1 MLTISL
7 FLQIMRK
14 YVGAENKSIPSFCAY
29 FFALFMKE
37 PISSRRDR
45 LDGDDNYYPFNK
57 DTEKSAAYKMY
68 KGKRDIPESVLRA
81 VHANLDKSR
90 FLEAAA
96 ELPFDARKNLCADLA
111 KYGVNCTTDNV
122 DETCAEIFCSII
134 KAELQKLPG
143 VEINFLEGRNEV
155 GEVIPAVPI
164 HPTQYANG
172 SVYLLSGEIIK
183 LHPALI
189 PHEDINE
196 TTLPY
201 INALCEVYSE
211 RLERE
216 VTPDTA
222 GELPENLQQHL
233 KRQREAYFDAKSI
246 QHSVRDAFVDGEQQ
260 FDALKDDAYDGI
272 EMVYFDENH
281 ETGYVR
287 LQEVLKKITSTELAK
302 SNLVNIKGFISNR
315 TRKGICHILV
325 DDERIKSWVNTDA

>member
-1 MLTISL
+1 
-7 FLQIMRK
+7 MRK

-37 PISSRRDR
+37 PISSREVG
-45 LDGDDNYYPFNK
+45 LDDDDNYYPFNK

-68 KGKRDIPESVLRA
+68 NGKRDIPESVLRA

-96 ELPFDARKNLCADLA
+96 DIPFDARKNLCTDLSQ
-111 KYGVNCTTDNV
+111 YRVDCTTDNV

-143 VEINFLEGRNEV
+143 AQIDLFEGRNEV
-155 GEVIPAVPI
+155 GEAVPPVPI
-164 HPTQYANG
+164 QPARFVDG
-172 SVYLLSGEIIK
+172 AVYLPGGDVIK
-183 LHPALI
+183 LSVALK
-189 PHEDINE
+189 PYKNINE
-196 TTLPY
+196 ATLPY
-201 INALCEVYSE
+201 IHALCEVYTE
-211 RLERE
+211 RLAKE
-216 VTPDTA
+216 VTPKTT
-222 GELPENLQQHL
+222 GELPEKLQRHL
-233 KRQREAYFDAKSI
+233 ELQRQAYFDAKSI
-246 QHSVRDAFVDGEQQ
+246 ERSVRDAFVDGERQ

-281 ETGYVR
+281 ETGYDR

-302 SNLVNIKGFISNR
+302 SNLVNIKGFITNK

-325 DDERIKSWVNTDA
+325 DDARIKSWVNTDA

>member
-1 MLTISL
+1 VLTISL

-196 TTLPY
+196 ATLPY

>member
-37 PISSRRDR
+37 PISSREVG
-45 LDGDDNYYPFNK
+45 LDDDDNYYPFNK

-68 KGKRDIPESVLRA
+68 NGKRDIPESVLRA

-96 ELPFDARKNLCADLA
+96 DIPFDARKNLCTDLSQ
-111 KYGVNCTTDNV
+111 YRVDCTTDNV

-143 VEINFLEGRNEV
+143 AQIDLFEGRNEV
-155 GEVIPAVPI
+155 GEAVPPVPI
-164 HPTQYANG
+164 QPARFVDG
-172 SVYLLSGEIIK
+172 AVYLPGGDVIK
-183 LHPALI
+183 LSVALK
-189 PHEDINE
+189 PYKNINE
-196 TTLPY
+196 ATLPY
-201 INALCEVYSE
+201 IHALCEVYTE
-211 RLERE
+211 RLAKE
-216 VTPDTA
+216 VTPKTT
-222 GELPENLQQHL
+222 GELPEKLQRHL
-233 KRQREAYFDAKSI
+233 ERQRQAYFDAKSI
-246 QHSVRDAFVDGEQQ
+246 ERSVRDAFVDGERQ

-281 ETGYVR
+281 ETGYDR
-287 LQEVLKKITSTELAK
+287 LQEVLKKITSTELTK
-302 SNLVNIKGFISNR
+302 SNLINIKGFITNK
-315 TRKGICHILV
+315 TRKGVCHILV
-325 DDERIKSWVNTDA
+325 DDARIKSWVNTDA

>member
-37 PISSRRDR
+37 PISSREVG
-45 LDGDDNYYPFNK
+45 LDDDDKYYPFGK
-57 DTEKSAAYKMY
+57 ESEKSAAYKMY

-96 ELPFDARKNLCADLA
+96 DIPFDARKNLCTDLSQ
-111 KYGVNCTTDNV
+111 YRVDCTTDNV
-122 DETCAEIFCSII
+122 DETCAEIFCNII

-143 VEINFLEGRNEV
+143 AQIDLFEGRNEV
-155 GEVIPAVPI
+155 GEAVPPVPI
-164 HPTQYANG
+164 QPARFVDG
-172 SVYLLSGEIIK
+172 AVYLPDGDVIK
-183 LHPALI
+183 LSVALK
-189 PHEDINE
+189 PYKNINE
-196 TTLPY
+196 ATLPY
-201 INALCEVYSE
+201 IHALCEVYTE
-211 RLERE
+211 RLAKE
-216 VTPDTA
+216 VTPKTT
-222 GELPENLQQHL
+222 GELPEKLQRHL
-233 KRQREAYFDAKSI
+233 ELQRQAYFDAKSI
-246 QHSVRDAFVDGEQQ
+246 ERSVRDAFVDGERQ

-281 ETGYVR
+281 ETGYDR

-302 SNLVNIKGFISNR
+302 SNLVNIKGFITNK

-325 DDERIKSWVNTDA
+325 DDARIKSWVNTDA

>member
-29 FFALFMKE
+29 FFSLFMKE

-96 ELPFDARKNLCADLA
+96 DIPFDARKNLCTDLSQ
-111 KYGVNCTTDNV
+111 YGVDCNTDNV

-143 VEINFLEGRNEV
+143 AQIDLFEGRNEV
-155 GEVIPAVPI
+155 GEVVPPVPI
-164 HPTQYANG
+164 QPARFVDG
-172 SVYLLSGEIIK
+172 AVYMSDGEVIRLS
-183 LHPALI
+183 PALQL
-189 PHEDINE
+189 HGDINE
-196 TTLPY
+196 ATLPY
-201 INALCEVYSE
+201 IHALCEVYTE
-211 RLERE
+211 RLAKE
-216 VTPDTA
+216 VTPKTT
-222 GELPENLQQHL
+222 GELPEKLQRHL
-233 KRQREAYFDAKSI
+233 DLQRQAYFDAKSI
-246 QHSVRDAFVDGEQQ
+246 ERSVRDAFVDGERQ

-272 EMVYFDENH
+272 EMVYFDEDH

-302 SNLVNIKGFISNR
+302 SNLVNIKGFITNK

-325 DDERIKSWVNTDA
+325 DDARIKSWVNTDA

>member
-37 PISSRRDR
+37 PISSREVG
-45 LDGDDNYYPFNK
+45 LDDDDNYYPFSK
-57 DTEKSAAYKMY
+57 ESEKSAAYKMY

-96 ELPFDARKNLCADLA
+96 DIPFDARKNLCTDLSQ
-111 KYGVNCTTDNV
+111 YRVDCTTDNV

-134 KAELQKLPG
+134 KTELQKLPG
-143 VEINFLEGRNEV
+143 AQIDLFEGRNEV
-155 GEVIPAVPI
+155 GEVVPPVPI
-164 HPTQYANG
+164 QPARFVDG
-172 SVYLLSGEIIK
+172 AVYLPDGDVIK
-183 LHPALI
+183 LSVALK
-189 PHEDINE
+189 PYKNINE
-196 TTLPY
+196 ATLPY
-201 INALCEVYSE
+201 IHALCEVYTE
-211 RLERE
+211 RLAKE
-216 VTPDTA
+216 VTPKTT
-222 GELPENLQQHL
+222 GELPEKLQRHL
-233 KRQREAYFDAKSI
+233 ELQRQAYFDAKSI
-246 QHSVRDAFVDGEQQ
+246 ERSVRDAFVDGERQ

-281 ETGYVR
+281 ETGYDR

-302 SNLVNIKGFISNR
+302 SNLVNIKGLITNK
-315 TRKGICHILV
+315 TRKGVCHILV
-325 DDERIKSWVNTDA
+325 DDARIKSWVNTDA

>member
-1 MLTISL
+1 
-7 FLQIMRK
+7 MRK

-96 ELPFDARKNLCADLA
+96 DIPFDARKNLCTDLSQ
-111 KYGVNCTTDNV
+111 YGVDCTTDNV

-143 VEINFLEGRNEV
+143 AQIDLFEGRNEV
-155 GEVIPAVPI
+155 GEVVPAVPI
-164 HPTQYANG
+164 HPSRFANG

-196 TTLPY
+196 ATLPY
-201 INALCEVYSE
+201 IHALCEVYSE

-315 TRKGICHILV
+315 TRKGVCHILV
-325 DDERIKSWVNTDA
+325 DDERVKSWVNIDA

>member
-57 DTEKSAAYKMY
+57 DTETSAAYKMY

-81 VHANLDKSR
+81 VHANPDKSR

-111 KYGVNCTTDNV
+111 KYGVNCTTNNV

-143 VEINFLEGRNEV
+143 AQIDLFEGRNEV
-155 GEVIPAVPI
+155 GEVVPPVPI
-164 HPTQYANG
+164 QPARFVDG
-172 SVYLLSGEIIK
+172 AVYLPGGDVIK
-183 LHPALI
+183 LHPSLK
-189 PHEDINE
+189 PHGDINE
-196 TTLPY
+196 ATLPY
-201 INALCEVYSE
+201 IHALCEVYAE
-211 RLERE
+211 QLAKD
-216 VTPDTA
+216 VTPKTT
-222 GELPENLQQHL
+222 GELPEKLQRHL
-233 KRQREAYFDAKSI
+233 ELQRQAYFDAKSI
-246 QHSVRDAFVDGEQQ
+246 ERSVRDAFVDGERQ

-281 ETGYVR
+281 ETGYDR
-287 LQEVLKKITSTELAK
+287 LQEVLKKITSTELTK
-302 SNLVNIKGFISNR
+302 SNLINIKGFITNK
-315 TRKGICHILV
+315 TRKGVCHILV
-325 DDERIKSWVNTDA
+325 DDARIKSWVNTDA

>member
-1 MLTISL
+1 
-7 FLQIMRK
+7 MRK

-37 PISSRRDR
+37 PISSREVG
-45 LDGDDNYYPFNK
+45 LDDDDKYYPFGK
-57 DTEKSAAYKMY
+57 ESEKSAAYKMY

-96 ELPFDARKNLCADLA
+96 DIPFDARKNLCTDLSQ
-111 KYGVNCTTDNV
+111 YRVDCTTDNV

-143 VEINFLEGRNEV
+143 AQIDLFEGRNEV
-155 GEVIPAVPI
+155 GEAVPPVPI
-164 HPTQYANG
+164 QPARFVDG
-172 SVYLLSGEIIK
+172 AVYLPDGDVIK
-183 LHPALI
+183 LSVALK
-189 PHEDINE
+189 PYKNINE
-196 TTLPY
+196 ATLPY
-201 INALCEVYSE
+201 IHALCEVYTE
-211 RLERE
+211 RLAKE
-216 VTPDTA
+216 VTPKTT
-222 GELPENLQQHL
+222 GELPEKLQRHL
-233 KRQREAYFDAKSI
+233 ELQRQAYFDAKSI
-246 QHSVRDAFVDGEQQ
+246 ERSVRDAFVDGERQ

-281 ETGYVR
+281 ETGYDR

-302 SNLVNIKGFISNR
+302 SNLVNIKGFITNK

-325 DDERIKSWVNTDA
+325 DDARIKSWVNTDA

>member
-14 YVGAENKSIPSFCAY
+14 YVGAENKSIQSFCAY

-37 PISSRRDR
+37 PISSHRDC

-57 DTEKSAAYKMY
+57 DSEKSAAYKMY
-68 KGKRDIPESVLRA
+68 KGKRDIPESVLRV

-96 ELPFDARKNLCADLA
+96 DIPFDARKNLCADLSQ
-111 KYGVNCTTDNV
+111 YGVDCTTDNV

-134 KAELQKLPG
+134 KAELRKLPG
-143 VEINFLEGRNEV
+143 VEIDLFEGRNEV
-155 GEVIPAVPI
+155 GEVVPPVPI
-164 HPTQYANG
+164 HPARYADG
-172 SVYLLSGEIIK
+172 AVYLPGGDVIK
-183 LHPALI
+183 LHPSLK
-189 PHEDINE
+189 PHGDINE
-196 TTLPY
+196 ATLPY
-201 INALCEVYSE
+201 IHALCEVYAE
-211 RLERE
+211 RLAKD
-216 VTPDTA
+216 VTPKTT
-222 GELPENLQQHL
+222 GELPEKLQRHL
-233 KRQREAYFDAKSI
+233 ELQRQAYFDAKSI
-246 QHSVRDAFVDGEQQ
+246 ERSVRDAFVDGERQ

-272 EMVYFDENH
+272 EMVYFDEDH

-302 SNLVNIKGFISNR
+302 SNLINIKGFITNK

-325 DDERIKSWVNTDA
+325 DDARINSWVNTDA

>member
-37 PISSRRDR
+37 PISSREVG
-45 LDGDDNYYPFNK
+45 LDDDDKYYPFGK
-57 DTEKSAAYKMY
+57 ESEKSAAYKMY

-96 ELPFDARKNLCADLA
+96 DIPFDARKNLCTDLSQ
-111 KYGVNCTTDNV
+111 YRVDCTTDNV

-143 VEINFLEGRNEV
+143 AQIDLFEGRNEV
-155 GEVIPAVPI
+155 GEAVPPVPI
-164 HPTQYANG
+164 QPARFVDG
-172 SVYLLSGEIIK
+172 AVYLPDGDVIK
-183 LHPALI
+183 LSVALK
-189 PHEDINE
+189 PYKNINE
-196 TTLPY
+196 ATLPY
-201 INALCEVYSE
+201 IHALCDVYTE
-211 RLERE
+211 RLAKE
-216 VTPDTA
+216 VTPKTT
-222 GELPENLQQHL
+222 GELPEKLQRHL
-233 KRQREAYFDAKSI
+233 ELQRQAYFDAKSI
-246 QHSVRDAFVDGEQQ
+246 ERSVRDAFVDGERQ

-281 ETGYVR
+281 ETGYDR

-302 SNLVNIKGFISNR
+302 SNLVNIKGFITNK

-325 DDERIKSWVNTDA
+325 DDARIKSWVNTDA

>member
-1 MLTISL
+1 MFTISL

-14 YVGAENKSIPSFCAY
+14 YVGAENKSIPSFCTY

-37 PISSRRDR
+37 PISSREVG
-45 LDGDDNYYPFNK
+45 LDDDDKYYPFGK
-57 DTEKSAAYKMY
+57 ESEKSAAYKMY
-68 KGKRDIPESVLRA
+68 KGKRDSPESALRA
-81 VHANLDKSR
+81 VHANLDKSL

-96 ELPFDARKNLCADLA
+96 DIPFDARKNLCTDLSQ
-111 KYGVNCTTDNV
+111 YGVDCTTDNV

-155 GEVIPAVPI
+155 GEVVPAVPI
-164 HPTQYANG
+164 QPARFVDG
-172 SVYLLSGEIIK
+172 AVYLPSGEAIK

-196 TTLPY
+196 ATLPY
-201 INALCEVYSE
+201 IHALCEVYAE
-211 RLERE
+211 QLAKD
-216 VTPDTA
+216 VTPKTT

-246 QHSVRDAFVDGEQQ
+246 ERSVRDAFVDGERQ
-260 FDALKDDAYDGI
+260 FAALKDDAYDGI
-272 EMVYFDENH
+272 EMVYFDEDH

-287 LQEVLKKITSTELAK
+287 LREVLKKITDTELAK
-302 SNLVNIKGFISNR
+302 SNLINIKGFITNK
-315 TRKGICHILV
+315 TRKGVCHILV
-325 DDERIKSWVNTDA
+325 DDARIKSWVNTDA

>member
-37 PISSRRDR
+37 PISSREVG
-45 LDGDDNYYPFNK
+45 LDDDDKYYPFGK
-57 DTEKSAAYKMY
+57 ESEKSAANKMFS
-68 KGKRDIPESVLRA
+68 GARGIPESVLRA

-96 ELPFDARKNLCADLA
+96 DIPFDARKNLCTDLSQ
-111 KYGVNCTTDNV
+111 YRVDCTTDNV
-122 DETCAEIFCSII
+122 DETCAEIFVDII

-143 VEINFLEGRNEV
+143 VEINFFEGRNEV
-155 GEVIPAVPI
+155 GEVVPAVPI
-164 HPTQYANG
+164 HPSRFANG

-183 LHPALI
+183 LHPALM
-189 PHEDINE
+189 PHEDINDA
-196 TTLPY
+196 TLPY
-201 INALCEVYSE
+201 IHALCEVYSE

-216 VTPDTA
+216 VTPNTA

-272 EMVYFDENH
+272 EMVYFDEEH

-315 TRKGICHILV
+315 TRKGVCHILV
-325 DDERIKSWVNTDA
+325 DDERIKSWVNINA

>member
-37 PISSRRDR
+37 PISSREVG
-45 LDGDDNYYPFNK
+45 LDDDDKYYPFGK
-57 DTEKSAAYKMY
+57 ESEKSAAYKMY

-96 ELPFDARKNLCADLA
+96 DIPFDARKNLCTDLSQ
-111 KYGVNCTTDNV
+111 YRVDCTTDNV

-134 KAELQKLPG
+134 KAELQKLPDAQIDLF
-143 VEINFLEGRNEV
+143 EERNEV
-155 GEVIPAVPI
+155 GEVVPPVPI
-164 HPTQYANG
+164 QPARFVDG
-172 SVYLLSGEIIK
+172 AVYLPGGDVIK
-183 LHPALI
+183 LSVALK
-189 PHEDINE
+189 PYKNINE
-196 TTLPY
+196 ATLPY
-201 INALCEVYSE
+201 IHALCEVYTE
-211 RLERE
+211 RLAKE
-216 VTPDTA
+216 VTPKTT
-222 GELPENLQQHL
+222 GELPEKLQRHL
-233 KRQREAYFDAKSI
+233 ELQRQAYFDAKSI
-246 QHSVRDAFVDGEQQ
+246 ERSVRDAFVDGERQ

-281 ETGYVR
+281 ETGYDR

-302 SNLVNIKGFISNR
+302 SNLVNIKGFITNK

-325 DDERIKSWVNTDA
+325 DDARIKSWVNTDA

>member
-37 PISSRRDR
+37 PISSREVG
-45 LDGDDNYYPFNK
+45 LDDDDKYYPFGK
-57 DTEKSAAYKMY
+57 ESEKSAAYKMY

-96 ELPFDARKNLCADLA
+96 DIPFDARKNLCTDLSQ
-111 KYGVNCTTDNV
+111 YRVDCTTDNV

-143 VEINFLEGRNEV
+143 AQIDLFEGRNEV
-155 GEVIPAVPI
+155 GEAVPPVPI
-164 HPTQYANG
+164 QPARFVDG
-172 SVYLLSGEIIK
+172 AVYLPDGDVIK
-183 LHPALI
+183 LSVALK
-189 PHEDINE
+189 PYKNINE
-196 TTLPY
+196 ATLPY
-201 INALCEVYSE
+201 IHALCEVYTE
-211 RLERE
+211 RLAKE
-216 VTPDTA
+216 VTPKTT
-222 GELPENLQQHL
+222 GELPEKLQRHL
-233 KRQREAYFDAKSI
+233 ELQRQAYFDAKSI
-246 QHSVRDAFVDGEQQ
+246 ERSVRDAFVDGERQ

-281 ETGYVR
+281 ETGYDR

>member
-1 MLTISL
+1 
-7 FLQIMRK
+7 MRK

-37 PISSRRDR
+37 PISSREVG
-45 LDGDDNYYPFNK
+45 LDDDDKYYPFGK
-57 DTEKSAAYKMY
+57 ESEKSAAYKMY

-96 ELPFDARKNLCADLA
+96 DIPFDARKNLCTDLSQ
-111 KYGVNCTTDNV
+111 YRVDCTTDNV

-143 VEINFLEGRNEV
+143 AQIDLFEGRNEV
-155 GEVIPAVPI
+155 GEAVPPVPI
-164 HPTQYANG
+164 QPARFVDG
-172 SVYLLSGEIIK
+172 AVYLPGGDVIK
-183 LHPALI
+183 LSVALK
-189 PHEDINE
+189 PYKNINE
-196 TTLPY
+196 ATLPY
-201 INALCEVYSE
+201 IHALCEVYTE
-211 RLERE
+211 RLAKE
-216 VTPDTA
+216 VTPKTT
-222 GELPENLQQHL
+222 GELPEKLQRHL
-233 KRQREAYFDAKSI
+233 ELQRQAYFDAKSI
-246 QHSVRDAFVDGEQQ
+246 ERSVRDAFVDGERQ

-281 ETGYVR
+281 ETGYDR

-302 SNLVNIKGFISNR
+302 SNLVNIKGFITNK

-325 DDERIKSWVNTDA
+325 DDARIKSWVNTDA

>member
-37 PISSRRDR
+37 PISSREVG
-45 LDGDDNYYPFNK
+45 LDDDDNYYPFSK
-57 DTEKSAAYKMY
+57 ESEKSAANKMLS
-68 KGKRDIPESVLRA
+68 GARGIPESVLRA

-96 ELPFDARKNLCADLA
+96 DIPFDARKNLCTDLSQ
-111 KYGVNCTTDNV
+111 YGVDCTTDNV

-143 VEINFLEGRNEV
+143 TEINFLEGRNEV
-155 GEVIPAVPI
+155 GEVVPPVPI
-164 HPTQYANG
+164 QPARFVDG
-172 SVYLLSGEIIK
+172 AVYLPSGEAIK
-183 LHPALI
+183 LHPSLK

-196 TTLPY
+196 ATLPY
-201 INALCEVYSE
+201 IHALCEVYTE
-211 RLERE
+211 RLAKE
-216 VTPDTA
+216 VTPKTT
-222 GELPENLQQHL
+222 GELPEKLQRHL
-233 KRQREAYFDAKSI
+233 KLQRQAYFDAKSI
-246 QHSVRDAFVDGEQQ
+246 ERSVRDAFVDGERQ

-281 ETGYVR
+281 ETGYDR

-302 SNLVNIKGFISNR
+302 SNLINIKGFITNK
-315 TRKGICHILV
+315 TRKGVCHILV

>member
-37 PISSRRDR
+37 PISSREVG
-45 LDGDDNYYPFNK
+45 LDDDDKYYPFGK
-57 DTEKSAAYKMY
+57 ESEKSAAYKMY

-96 ELPFDARKNLCADLA
+96 DIPFDARKNLCTDLSQ
-111 KYGVNCTTDNV
+111 YRVDCTTDNV

-143 VEINFLEGRNEV
+143 AQIDLFEGRNEV
-155 GEVIPAVPI
+155 GEAVPPVPI
-164 HPTQYANG
+164 QPARFVDG
-172 SVYLLSGEIIK
+172 AVYLPDGDVIK
-183 LHPALI
+183 LSVALK
-189 PHEDINE
+189 PYKNINE
-196 TTLPY
+196 ATLPY
-201 INALCEVYSE
+201 IHALCEVYTE
-211 RLERE
+211 RLAKE
-216 VTPDTA
+216 VTPKTT
-222 GELPENLQQHL
+222 GELPEKLQRHL
-233 KRQREAYFDAKSI
+233 ELQRQAYFNAKSI
-246 QHSVRDAFVDGEQQ
+246 ERSVRDAFVDGERQ

-281 ETGYVR
+281 ETGYDR

-302 SNLVNIKGFISNR
+302 SNLVNIKGFITNK

-325 DDERIKSWVNTDA
+325 DDARIKSWVNTDA

>member
-37 PISSRRDR
+37 PISSREVG
-45 LDGDDNYYPFNK
+45 LDDDDNYYPFNK

-68 KGKRDIPESVLRA
+68 NGKRDIPESVLRA

-96 ELPFDARKNLCADLA
+96 DIPFDARKNLCTDLSQ
-111 KYGVNCTTDNV
+111 YRVDCTTDNV

-143 VEINFLEGRNEV
+143 AQIDLFEGRNEV
-155 GEVIPAVPI
+155 GEAVPPVPI
-164 HPTQYANG
+164 QPARFVDG
-172 SVYLLSGEIIK
+172 AVYLPGGDVIK
-183 LHPALI
+183 LSVALK
-189 PHEDINE
+189 PYKNINE
-196 TTLPY
+196 ATLPY
-201 INALCEVYSE
+201 IHALCEVYTE
-211 RLERE
+211 RLAKE
-216 VTPDTA
+216 VTPKTT
-222 GELPENLQQHL
+222 GELPEKLQRHL
-233 KRQREAYFDAKSI
+233 ERQRQAYFDAKSI
-246 QHSVRDAFVDGEQQ
+246 ERSVRDAFVDGERQ

-281 ETGYVR
+281 ETGYDR

-302 SNLVNIKGFISNR
+302 SNLVNIKGFITNK

-325 DDERIKSWVNTDA
+325 DDARIKSWVNTDA

>member
-37 PISSRRDR
+37 PISSREVG
-45 LDGDDNYYPFNK
+45 LDDDDKYYPFGK
-57 DTEKSAAYKMY
+57 ESEKSAAYKMY
-68 KGKRDIPESVLRA
+68 KGKRGIPESVLRA

-96 ELPFDARKNLCADLA
+96 DIPFDARKNLCTDLSQ
-111 KYGVNCTTDNV
+111 YRVDCTTDNV

-134 KAELQKLPG
+134 KAELQKLPDAQIDLF
-143 VEINFLEGRNEV
+143 EERNEV
-155 GEVIPAVPI
+155 GEVVPPVPI
-164 HPTQYANG
+164 QPARFVDG
-172 SVYLLSGEIIK
+172 AVYLPSGDVIK
-183 LHPALI
+183 LSAALK
-189 PHEDINE
+189 PYKNINE
-196 TTLPY
+196 ATLPY
-201 INALCEVYSE
+201 IHALCEVYTE
-211 RLERE
+211 RLAKE
-216 VTPDTA
+216 VTPKTT
-222 GELPENLQQHL
+222 GELPEKLQRHL
-233 KRQREAYFDAKSI
+233 ERQRQAYFDAKSI
-246 QHSVRDAFVDGEQQ
+246 ERSVRDAFVDGEQQ

-302 SNLVNIKGFISNR
+302 SNLVNIKGFITNK

-325 DDERIKSWVNTDA
+325 DDARIKSWVNTDA

>member
-96 ELPFDARKNLCADLA
+96 ELPFDARKNLCTDLSQ
-111 KYGVNCTTDNV
+111 YRVDCTTDNV

-143 VEINFLEGRNEV
+143 AQIDLFEERNEV
-155 GEVIPAVPI
+155 GEVVPPVPI
-164 HPTQYANG
+164 QPARFVDG
-172 SVYLLSGEIIK
+172 AVYLPGGDVIK
-183 LHPALI
+183 LSAALK
-189 PHEDINE
+189 PYKNINE
-196 TTLPY
+196 ATLPY
-201 INALCEVYSE
+201 IHALCEVYTE
-211 RLERE
+211 RLAKE
-216 VTPDTA
+216 VTPKTT
-222 GELPENLQQHL
+222 GELPEKLQRHL
-233 KRQREAYFDAKSI
+233 ERQRQAYFDAKSI
-246 QHSVRDAFVDGEQQ
+246 ERSVRDAFVDGERQ

-281 ETGYVR
+281 ETGYDR

>member
-1 MLTISL
+1 MMTSTTLSARNL
-7 FLQIMRK
+7 RK
-14 YVGAENKSIPSFCAY
+14 VPPTKCTRERETSRNLSCGR
-29 FFALFMKE
+29 FM
-37 PISSRRDR
+37 PIW
-45 LDGDDNYYPFNK
+45 
-57 DTEKSAAYKMY
+57 T
-68 KGKRDIPESVLRA
+68 RA
-81 VHANLDKSR
+81 R

-96 ELPFDARKNLCADLA
+96 DIPFDARKNLCADLA
-111 KYGVNCTTDNV
+111 KYGVKCTTDNV

-143 VEINFLEGRNEV
+143 INPNPFEGRNEV
-155 GEVIPAVPI
+155 GEVVPPVPI
-164 HPTQYANG
+164 QPARFVDG
-172 SVYLLSGEIIK
+172 AVYLPSGEAIK
-183 LHPALI
+183 LHPSLK
-189 PHEDINE
+189 PHGDINE
-196 TTLPY
+196 ATLPY
-201 INALCEVYSE
+201 IHALCEVYSE

-222 GELPENLQQHL
+222 GELPEKLQQHL

-272 EMVYFDENH
+272 EMVYFDEDH

>member
-37 PISSRRDR
+37 PISSREVG
-45 LDGDDNYYPFNK
+45 LDDDDNYYPFNK

-68 KGKRDIPESVLRA
+68 NGKRDIPESVLRA

-96 ELPFDARKNLCADLA
+96 DIPFDARKNLCTDLSQ
-111 KYGVNCTTDNV
+111 YRVDCTTDNV

-143 VEINFLEGRNEV
+143 AQIDLFEGRNEV
-155 GEVIPAVPI
+155 GEAVPPVPI
-164 HPTQYANG
+164 QPARFVDG
-172 SVYLLSGEIIK
+172 AVYLPGGDVIK
-183 LHPALI
+183 LSVALK
-189 PHEDINE
+189 PYKNINE
-196 TTLPY
+196 ATLPY
-201 INALCEVYSE
+201 IHALCEVYTE
-211 RLERE
+211 RLAKE
-216 VTPDTA
+216 VTPKTT
-222 GELPENLQQHL
+222 GELPEKLQRHL
-233 KRQREAYFDAKSI
+233 ELQRQAYFDAKSI
-246 QHSVRDAFVDGEQQ
+246 ERSVRDAFVDGERQ

-281 ETGYVR
+281 ETGYDR

-302 SNLVNIKGFISNR
+302 SNLVNIKGFITNK

-325 DDERIKSWVNTDA
+325 DDARIKSWVNTDA

>member
-37 PISSRRDR
+37 PISSREVG
-45 LDGDDNYYPFNK
+45 LDDDDKYYPFGK
-57 DTEKSAAYKMY
+57 ESEKSAAYKMY

-96 ELPFDARKNLCADLA
+96 DIPFDARKNLCTDLSQ
-111 KYGVNCTTDNV
+111 YRVDCTRDNV

-143 VEINFLEGRNEV
+143 AQIDLFEGRNEV
-155 GEVIPAVPI
+155 GEAVPPVPI
-164 HPTQYANG
+164 QPARFVDG
-172 SVYLLSGEIIK
+172 AVYLPGGDVIK
-183 LHPALI
+183 LSVALK
-189 PHEDINE
+189 PYKNINE
-196 TTLPY
+196 ATLPY
-201 INALCEVYSE
+201 IHALCEVYTE
-211 RLERE
+211 RLAKE
-216 VTPDTA
+216 VTPKTT
-222 GELPENLQQHL
+222 GELPEKLQRHL
-233 KRQREAYFDAKSI
+233 ELQRQAYFDAKSI
-246 QHSVRDAFVDGEQQ
+246 ERSVRDAFVDGERQ

-281 ETGYVR
+281 ETGYDR

-302 SNLVNIKGFISNR
+302 SNLVNIKGFITNK

-325 DDERIKSWVNTDA
+325 DDARIKSWVNTDA

>member
-14 YVGAENKSIPSFCAY
+14 YVGAENKSIPSFCTY

-37 PISSRRDR
+37 PISSREVG
-45 LDGDDNYYPFNK
+45 LDDDDKYYPFGK
-57 DTEKSAAYKMY
+57 ESEKSAAYKMY

-96 ELPFDARKNLCADLA
+96 DIPFDARKNLCTDLSQ
-111 KYGVNCTTDNV
+111 YRVDCTTDNV

-143 VEINFLEGRNEV
+143 AQIDLFEGRNEV
-155 GEVIPAVPI
+155 GEAVPPVPI
-164 HPTQYANG
+164 QPARFVDG
-172 SVYLLSGEIIK
+172 AVYLPDGDVIK
-183 LHPALI
+183 LSVALK
-189 PHEDINE
+189 PYKNINE
-196 TTLPY
+196 ATLPY
-201 INALCEVYSE
+201 IHALCEVYTE
-211 RLERE
+211 RLAKE
-216 VTPDTA
+216 VTPKTT
-222 GELPENLQQHL
+222 GELPEKLQRHL
-233 KRQREAYFDAKSI
+233 ELQRQAYFDAKSI
-246 QHSVRDAFVDGEQQ
+246 ERSVRDAFVDGERQ

-281 ETGYVR
+281 ETGYDR

-302 SNLVNIKGFISNR
+302 SNLVNIKGFITNK

-325 DDERIKSWVNTDA
+325 DDARIKSWVNTDA

>member
-68 KGKRDIPESVLRA
+68 NGKRDIPESVLRA

-143 VEINFLEGRNEV
+143 AQIDLFEGRNEV
-155 GEVIPAVPI
+155 GEAVPPVPI
-164 HPTQYANG
+164 QPARFVDG
-172 SVYLLSGEIIK
+172 AVYLPGGDVIK
-183 LHPALI
+183 LSVALK
-189 PHEDINE
+189 PYKNINE
-196 TTLPY
+196 ATLPY
-201 INALCEVYSE
+201 IHALCEVYAE
-211 RLERE
+211 RLAKN
-216 VTPDTA
+216 VTPKTT
-222 GELPENLQQHL
+222 GELPEKLQRHL
-233 KRQREAYFDAKSI
+233 ELQRQAYFDAKSI
-246 QHSVRDAFVDGEQQ
+246 ERSVRDAFVDGEQQ

-272 EMVYFDENH
+272 EMVYFDETH

-302 SNLVNIKGFISNR
+302 SNLVNIKGFITNK
-315 TRKGICHILV
+315 TRKGVCHILV
-325 DDERIKSWVNTDA
+325 DDERIKSWVNIDA

>member
-37 PISSRRDR
+37 PISSREVG
-45 LDGDDNYYPFNK
+45 LDDDDNYYPFNK

-68 KGKRDIPESVLRA
+68 NGKRDIPESVLRA

-96 ELPFDARKNLCADLA
+96 DIPFDARKNLCTDLSQ
-111 KYGVNCTTDNV
+111 YGVDCTTDNV

-143 VEINFLEGRNEV
+143 AQIDLFEGRNEV
-155 GEVIPAVPI
+155 GEAVPPVPI
-164 HPTQYANG
+164 QPARFVDG
-172 SVYLLSGEIIK
+172 AVYLPGGDVIK
-183 LHPALI
+183 LSVALK
-189 PHEDINE
+189 PYKNINE
-196 TTLPY
+196 ATLPY
-201 INALCEVYSE
+201 IHALCEVYTE
-211 RLERE
+211 RLAKE
-216 VTPDTA
+216 VTPKTT
-222 GELPENLQQHL
+222 GELPEKLQRHL
-233 KRQREAYFDAKSI
+233 ERQRQAYFDAKSI
-246 QHSVRDAFVDGEQQ
+246 ERSVRDAFVDGERQ

-281 ETGYVR
+281 ETGYDR

-302 SNLVNIKGFISNR
+302 SNLVNIKGFITNK

-325 DDERIKSWVNTDA
+325 DDARIKSWVNTDA